1 MCDKLG
7 FSDRVLFMP
16 FHIINE
22 KKNFGT
28 IGYSMLITDHA
39 IEILRQSVQEQWG
52 TISAKDQT
60 KWTTAL
66 EALSSCVPIKVWMTY
81 EKNDAPNL
89 KESKDYDGYFGCG
102 SPEGRGL
109 INISSFASKSPNN
122 ESFSDDLT
130 TWGWAQVE
138 AVSPYAS
145 MITRW
150 IATHDLKITF
160 NSPLCKRAKVLREK
174 FEKGEYTQVMYD
186 ATESLA
192 EVNACVV
199 FMGNGYLDGRG
210 YTSPLAGARLFES
223 SGAAYTTIRSRNLRN
238 AVVVHVKASLLH
250 LDPQSTPEPGSFDK
264 LDAAIAL
271 QEKRHLDAA
280 LEAASRDQLIA
291 RLQALDTASQHDE
304 DPTERKR
311 RM

>member
-1 MCDKLG
+1 
-7 FSDRVLFMP
+7 MP

-28 IGYSMLITDHA
+28 IGYSMLMTNYA
-39 IEILRQSVQEQWG
+39 IEMLRQSVHEQWD
-52 TISAKDQT
+52 TISVKDQT
-60 KWTTAL
+60 KWTAAL
-66 EALSSCVPIKVWMTY
+66 EALGACAPIKVWMSY
-81 EKNDAPNL
+81 EKNDVPNL
-89 KESKDYDGYFGCG
+89 KEDENYPGYFGCG

-109 INISSFASKSPNN
+109 INISGFASKSPNN
-122 ESFSDDLT
+122 ENFSDDLT
-130 TWGWAQVE
+130 TWGWSQVE

-150 IATHDLKITF
+150 ITANNLKITF
-160 NSPLCKRAKVLREK
+160 NPTLCKRAKVLREK
-174 FEKGEYTQVMYD
+174 FEKGEYTQVMYN

-250 LDPQSTPEPGSFDK
+250 LDPQSTPQPGSFDK

-271 QEKRHLDAA
+271 QERKHLEAA
-280 LEAASRDQLIA
+280 LETASRDQLIA
-291 RLQALDTASQHDE
+291 RLQALDTASQNTD
-304 DPTERKR
+304 DSTERKR